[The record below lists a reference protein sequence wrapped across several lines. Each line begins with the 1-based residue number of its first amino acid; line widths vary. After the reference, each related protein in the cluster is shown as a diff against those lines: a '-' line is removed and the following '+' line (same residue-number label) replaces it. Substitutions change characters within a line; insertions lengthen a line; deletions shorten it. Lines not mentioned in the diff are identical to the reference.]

1 MAMKLLYFAVLREK
15 LRKSEEEV
23 EFQGTVSELRA
34 FLMQKYPELESL
46 FRVVRFAV
54 QEEYVDEEH
63 FLKGQEQVAVIPP
76 VSGG

>member
-1 MAMKLLYFAVLREK
+1 MKLLYFAVLREK

-23 EFQGTVSELRA
+23 DFQGTVSELRA

>member
-23 EFQGTVSELRA
+23 DFQGTVSELRA